1 MFYDIDII
9 EEISD
14 NNLYLRKLS
23 KEDIHFFYESLQD
36 ENMTSY
42 LSLGPLRSLEHSK
55 RLIKN
60 YLKSWEKY
68 LQFNYLIEIRDSEKI
83 KKIGSVSLW
92 NISWLHRRA
101 EIGIWLLPEY
111 WEKGFGKKTLNLI
124 KNVAFYHLKLHRIEA
139 HIAVENERSIKTFK
153 NSEFKEEGILKEYL
167 NLNGTYH
174 DALILACLKGV

>member
-14 NNLYLRKLS
+14 NGLCLRKLS
-23 KEDIHFFYESLQD
+23 KDDVNFFYKSLQD
-36 ENMTSY
+36 EEMTHY

-60 YLKSWEKY
+60 YLKSWDKY
-68 LQFNYLIEIRDSEKI
+68 VQFNYLIEIRERTKI
-83 KKIGSVSLW
+83 KKIGSISLW

-111 WEKGFGKKTLNLI
+111 WKKGIGKNTLSLI
-124 KNVAFYHLKLHRIEA
+124 KNIAFNHLKLNRIEA
-139 HIAVENERSIKTFK
+139 HIAIENQRSINTFK
-153 NSEFKEEGILKEYL
+153 NSGFKEEGVLKKYL
-167 NLNGTYH
+167 NLNGSYH
-174 DALILACLKGV
+174 DALILACLKGS

>member
-9 EEISD
+9 EEICD
-14 NNLYLRKLS
+14 NNLYLRKLN
-23 KEDIHFFYESLQD
+23 KEDAQFFYESLQN

-68 LQFNYLIEIRDSEKI
+68 IQFNYLIVIRDKEKI
-83 KKIGSVSLW
+83 KKVGSVSLW

-111 WEKGFGKKTLNLI
+111 WEQGIGKKSLNLI
-124 KNVAFYHLKLHRIEA
+124 KTIAFNHLKLNRIEA
-139 HIAVENERSIKTFK
+139 HIAVENQRSIKTFK
-153 NSEFKEEGILKEYL
+153 NSEFKEEGILKKYL
-167 NLNGTYH
+167 NLNGKYH
-174 DALILACLKGV
+174 DALILAYLERS